1 MIVIITERQI
11 KILKFYLKNDDK
23 FISSQTIASYLNV
36 STQTI
41 KNELKMLR
49 QLSKDS
55 SLFFMKSV
63 TGRGTKFSV
72 PDKKKL
78 QEQLSTWE
86 TQQKTKIDNKKGRI
100 SLIID
105 FLLNHYGY
113 ISKRKLLEK
122 FFISETTLYK
132 DIKKIKSLLSQFGL
146 NIEYK
151 TNRGYRI
158 IGSEL
163 NKRTYLTHLG
173 IDNKKKKYNFI
184 PENTTKIY
192 NIAADTFINYKYNIN
207 EEILQN
213 ITAHI
218 SIALQRIK
226 KNHYIDKINYN
237 THLSNT
243 VEYKIAKD
251 ILTKTLVGYK
261 ISNKYFDNEVILL
274 TQIILGKLNYI
285 NNSSL
290 QERMNTFISK
300 AFSAIYSKFSI
311 NFENVDNLKLL
322 LVLHLVPL
330 FYRVHSGTQLY
341 NPLKSEIHKFFPQ
354 AYDISLYFSILLN
367 KYCNLKI
374 SKDEV
379 SFLALYFN
387 YGIDNYLSST
397 ASKKILIITSLR
409 KSETI
414 LLRHKIL
421 NWFPDQIESISFIY
435 PNQLNSNVNINKF
448 DAIFTTENSLIKNQG
463 EITYISLFPN
473 ETDYKKINLALNGF
487 DNLNSILEKFNSN
500 CFYYGKINSKKEALK
515 IAMNNAV
522 KTYNLSSEFVNS
534 VKNREK
540 LSSTYFSNKIAI
552 PHTMSPVSEE
562 TFVSIVVLKNEIKWD
577 KENYV
582 NLIMLV
588 SIAKNNPKEFQFWY
602 YISELLRNEKLFQN
616 FRNEPTFNNFIN
628 IVKGSLKNKFN

>member
-237 THLSNT
+237 TNLSNT

-261 ISNKYFDNEVILL
+261 ISNKYFNNEVILL

-341 NPLKSEIHKFFPQ
+341 NPLKSEIHKSFPQ

-500 CFYYGKINSKKEALK
+500 CFYYGEINSKKEALK